1 MLPTKIAQRL
11 SRVDNIATLPHVATE
26 ILSIIRRQNTTM
38 RQIARVIE
46 QDPSITA
53 KLLRIANSPMWG
65 FSGRV
70 DNLQRALVLLG
81 LKQVSHIVIGVS
93 LYTTFVKLAP
103 NPEFDREKFWLHSI
117 GTSQI
122 ARNLARQIG
131 LNFHGE
137 EFVASILH
145 DIGKIVLDQFF
156 SREFVEILKKA
167 HSHGDSVLMWE
178 RRILGCTHAEI
189 GAWLLSHWN
198 FPSSIAAAVHFHH
211 SPEQAPTHKSLVS
224 IVRLSDILCEM
235 WGIGFDDDIRA
246 FSPNDDTAWKILN
259 QHSDALNQLDVERF
273 LFQIDK
279 EMDKARMF
287 IEIAES

>member
-1 MLPTKIAQRL
+1 MLPTTIAQRL
-11 SRVDNIATLPHVATE
+11 SRIDNIATLPHVATE
-26 ILSIIRRQNTTM
+26 ILSMIRNSNTSM

-53 KLLRIANSPMWG
+53 KLLKIANSPFWG
-65 FSGRV
+65 FPGRV

-81 LKQVSHIVIGVS
+81 LKQVSNIVIGVS

-122 ARNLARQIG
+122 ARNLAKQIG

-145 DIGKIVLDQFF
+145 DIGKIILDQFF
-156 SREFVEILKKA
+156 ADVFTEILKKA
-167 HSHGDSVLMWE
+167 HMNDDSVITWE
-178 RRILGCTHAEI
+178 QKMLGCTHADI

-198 FPSSIAAAVHFHH
+198 FPPSIAAAVHFHH
-211 SPEQAPTHKSLVS
+211 YPERAPTYKDLVS
-224 IVRLSDILCEM
+224 VVRLSDIFCEM
-235 WGIGFDDDIRA
+235 WGIGFDDDIKT
-246 FSPNDDTAWKILN
+246 FSPSDDAAWRILK
-259 QHSDALNQLDVERF
+259 QHTRALNDLDFERF

-287 IEIAES
+287 IEIAKS